1 MNITSFI
8 VLCFFGV
15 LSFASSHASYELSC
29 RAKAKEVAADTYRT
43 CVTENKSAEID
54 RLKRDYKERLRNLKD
69 DYEVEVAKLGLK
81 KSKKSLSH
89 AIEKEHEHEVERIE
103 NRKKRNA
110 DADDSQMDLPEPIP
124 VELENQNSL

>member
-15 LSFASSHASYELSC
+15 LSFARSEASYELSC
-29 RAKAKEVAADTYRT
+29 RAKAKEIAAETYRT

-54 RLKRDYKERLRNLKD
+54 RLKKDYKERLRNLKD

-81 KSKKSLSH
+81 KSKRALSR
-89 AIEKEHEHEVERIE
+89 ATEKEHEHEVERVE
-103 NRKKRNA
+103 TRKKRNSES
-110 DADDSQMDLPEPIP
+110 DDSQMDLPEPIP